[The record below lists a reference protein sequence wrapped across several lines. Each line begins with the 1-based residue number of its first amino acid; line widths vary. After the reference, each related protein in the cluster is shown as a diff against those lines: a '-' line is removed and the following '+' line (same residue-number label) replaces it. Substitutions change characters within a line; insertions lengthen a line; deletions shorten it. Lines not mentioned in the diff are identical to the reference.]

1 MEMRAHS
8 AGVYVSKESY
18 ILNIKKSRNTA
29 AEQLNRSQNNTAG
42 LKKKINALIW
52 RKKISSFQLPKQ

>member
-42 LKKKINALIW
+42 LKKK
-52 RKKISSFQLPKQ
+52 KSMP